1 MKRTK
6 HQILLYTGTRGGG
19 WVDCLDV
26 PEGQSVEGLFHTRMA
41 GRQPEHFLIR
51 VNRQP
56 VSLDT
61 VLQEG
66 DRVTIAPLMADGAT
80 T

>member
-1 MKRTK
+1 MKHTTN
-6 HQILLYTGTRGGG
+6 QILLYTSTRGGG

-26 PEGQSVEGLFHTRMA
+26 PEGESVERLFHERMA
-41 GRQPEHFLIR
+41 GQQPEHFLIC

-66 DRVTIAPLMADGAT
+66 DRVTIEPLKAAVVRA
-80 T
+80 

>member
-1 MKRTK
+1 MERMK

-26 PEGQSVEGLFHTRMA
+26 PEGQSVEKLFHARMA
-41 GRQPEHFLIR
+41 GQQPEHFRIR
-51 VNRQP
+51 VNRRP
-56 VSLDT
+56 VGLDT

-66 DRVTIAPLMADGAT
+66 DRVAIAPRTTDGAMA
-80 T
+80 

>member
-1 MKRTK
+1 MKRGK
-6 HQILLYTGTRGGG
+6 HEILLYTGTRGGG

-26 PEGQSVEGLFHTRMA
+26 PEGQSVKQLFEERMA
-41 GRQPEHFLIR
+41 GQQPEHFVIR

-66 DRVTIAPLMADGAT
+66 DRVAIVPLETDGART
-80 T
+80 